1 MDLPPAARMIR
12 DAGVDLGS
20 TAVVPGHRGRR
31 PRICGVDGDLSISRD
46 DFLALGSAEAAVLIL
61 ARYEAL
67 QARGCDEEGATIVA
81 CHPEISVNAALA
93 LIERGC
99 APRTAVRILL

>member
-1 MDLPPAARMIR
+1 MESTGARE
-12 DAGVDLGS
+12 DHGSAGV
-20 TAVVPGHRGRR
+20 
-31 PRICGVDGDLSISRD
+31 PRICGVDGDLTLSREA
-46 DFLALGSAEAAVLIL
+46 FLALGSAEAAVLIL

-67 QARGCDEEGATIVA
+67 QSRGCDDEAATIVA
-81 CHPEISVNAALA
+81 CQPEVSVDAALA